1 MLRSCSKNEFDQYTD
16 FIYEL
21 ATDLTKSGY
30 PTYCDGIKTKVK
42 FVERS
47 LKAFERD
54 TEHMLLFVYEGEV
67 QGMIHYFWI
76 PEDHYLQTICFNIS
90 KAMEQALSEFLAY
103 VGERFKGYDVFL
115 RFPAENKSAVNFLAE
130 QGFECIEN
138 DYNNT
143 AFLDK
148 LDEIPENSDLVRIE
162 KGNYEKFESLHSQT
176 EGYWNS
182 ERILADLDNW
192 IILVK
197 EKDGEP
203 QGAVYYRA
211 LALVD
216 GWFEIYGIEMDHED
230 HDPELFKE
238 LLNAA
243 LLDAKRRN
251 GRFMTFFCD
260 EEYEKAT
267 MECGFMCVGN
277 NLCYEAHLE

>member
-1 MLRSCSKNEFDQYTD
+1 MLRSCSKDEFDKYTD

-21 ATDLTKSGY
+21 AMDLTKSGY
-30 PTYCDGIKTKVK
+30 PTYCDGIKTKVN
-42 FVERS
+42 FIDRS

-54 TEHMLLFVYEGEV
+54 TENMLLFEHEGEV
-67 QGMIHYFWI
+67 QGMIHYYWI
-76 PEDHYLQTICFNIS
+76 PEDHYLQTISFNIS
-90 KAMEQALSEFLAY
+90 KAMEQAISEFLAY

-115 RFPAENKSAVNFLAE
+115 RFPAENNSAVTFLAE

-148 LDEIPENSDLVRIE
+148 FDEIRENSDLIRIE

-216 GWFEIYGIEMDHED
+216 GWFEIYGIDMDQED
-230 HDPELFKE
+230 YNPELFKK

-267 MECGFMCVGN
+267 MECGFICVGN
-277 NLCYEAHLE
+277 NLCYQTHLE

>member
-1 MLRSCSKNEFDQYTD
+1 MLRSCSKNEFDKYTD

-21 ATDLTKSGY
+21 AMDLTKSGY
-30 PTYCDGIKTKVK
+30 PTYCDGIKTKAK

-54 TEHMLLFVYEGEV
+54 TEHILLFEYEGEV
-67 QGMIHYFWI
+67 QGMIHFFWV
-76 PEDHYLQTICFNIS
+76 PEDYYLQTICFNINN
-90 KAMEQALSEFLAY
+90 AMEQAISDFFAY
-103 VGERFKGYDVFL
+103 VGERFKGYDVLL
-115 RFPAENKSAVNFLAE
+115 RFPAENHSAVNFLAG

-148 LDEIPENSDLVRIE
+148 FDKTQENSGLIRIK
-162 KGNYEKFESLHSQT
+162 KGNYEKFEALHNQT

-182 ERILADLDNW
+182 ERILEALDNW

-211 LALVD
+211 VALVD
-216 GWFEIYGIEMDHED
+216 GWFEIYGIDMNQESY
-230 HDPELFKE
+230 DPELFNE

-260 EEYEKAT
+260 EEYEKAAI
-267 MECGFMCVGN
+267 ECGFKCVGY
-277 NLCYEAHLE
+277 NLCYKIHLE

>member
-1 MLRSCSKNEFDQYTD
+1 MLHLCSKNEFDKYTD

-30 PTYCDGIKTKVK
+30 PTYCDGIKTKVQ

-54 TEHMLLFVYEGEV
+54 TERMLLFEYEGEV
-67 QGMIHYFWI
+67 QGMIHYYWV
-76 PEDHYLQTICFNIS
+76 PEDHYLQTLCFNIS
-90 KAMEQALSEFLAY
+90 KATKQAISEFLAY

-115 RFPAENKSAVNFLAE
+115 RFPAENKSAVDFLTE

-148 LDEIPENSDLVRIE
+148 LDKTRENSDLIRIE
-162 KGNYEKFESLHSQT
+162 KENYEKFESLHGQT
-176 EGYWNS
+176 DAYWNS
-182 ERILADLDNW
+182 GKMLADLDNW
-192 IILVK
+192 IILVQ

-216 GWFEIYGIEMDHED
+216 GWFEIYGIDMAQEAYH
-230 HDPELFKE
+230 PELFKK
-238 LLNAA
+238 LLNVCGYSSVFGV
-243 LLDAKRRN
+243 L
-251 GRFMTFFCD
+251 FFCPPVFIF
-260 EEYEKAT
+260 KQTRPRLLSPCTA
-267 MECGFMCVGN
+267 CRK
-277 NLCYEAHLE
+277 

>member
-1 MLRSCSKNEFDQYTD
+1 MLHLCSKNEFDKYAD

-54 TEHMLLFVYEGEV
+54 TERILLFEYNGEV
-67 QGMIHYFWI
+67 QGMIHYYWS

-90 KAMEQALSEFLAY
+90 KATKQAISEFLAY

-115 RFPAENKSAVNFLAE
+115 RFPAENKSAVNFLTE

-148 LDEIPENSDLVRIE
+148 LDKTRENSDLIRIE
-162 KGNYEKFESLHSQT
+162 KENYEKFESLHGQT
-176 EGYWNS
+176 DGYWNS
-182 ERILADLDNW
+182 EKILADLDNW
-192 IILVK
+192 IILVQ
-197 EKDGEP
+197 EKDGKP
-203 QGAVYYRA
+203 QGAVYYRV

-216 GWFEIYGIEMDHED
+216 GWFEIYGIDMDQEAYH
-230 HDPELFKE
+230 PELFKK

-243 LLDAKRRN
+243 LSDAKRRN

-260 EEYEKAT
+260 EEYENAAI
-267 MECGFMCVGN
+267 ECGFVCVGK
-277 NLCYEAHLE
+277 NLCYKTHLE

>member
-148 LDEIPENSDLVRIE
+148 LDEIPENSNLVRIE

-216 GWFEIYGIEMDHED
+216 GWFEIYGIDMDHED

>member
-1 MLRSCSKNEFDQYTD
+1 MLRSCSKKEFDKYTD

-47 LKAFERD
+47 LKAFERE
-54 TEHMLLFVYEGEV
+54 TEHMLLFEYEGEV
-67 QGMIHYFWI
+67 QGMIHYYWI
-76 PEDHYLQTICFNIS
+76 PEDHYLQTICFDIS
-90 KAMEQALSEFLAY
+90 KAIEQAIWEFLAY

-148 LDEIPENSDLVRIE
+148 FDEIQDSSDLTRIE
-162 KGNYEKFESLHSQT
+162 KGNYEKFEALHNQT

-192 IILVK
+192 TILVK

-203 QGAVYYRA
+203 QGAVYYKA
-211 LALVD
+211 VDD
-216 GWFEIYGIEMDHED
+216 GWFEIYGIDMNQEADNLER
-230 HDPELFKE
+230 FKK

-243 LLDAKRRN
+243 LCDAKHRN

-260 EEYEKAT
+260 EEYEKAA
-267 MECGFMCVGN
+267 MECGFACVGN
-277 NLCYEAHLE
+277 NLCYMTHLE

>member
-115 RFPAENKSAVNFLAE
+115 RFPAENKSAVSFLAE

-216 GWFEIYGIEMDHED
+216 GWFEIYGIDMDHED

>member
-115 RFPAENKSAVNFLAE
+115 RFPAENKSAVSFLAE

-143 AFLDK
+143 VFLDK

-216 GWFEIYGIEMDHED
+216 GWFEIYGIDMDHED

>member
-1 MLRSCSKNEFDQYTD
+1 MLRSCSRKEFDKYTD

-21 ATDLTKSGY
+21 AMNLTKSGY
-30 PTYCDGIKTKVK
+30 PTYCDGIKTKVM

-54 TEHMLLFVYEGEV
+54 TEHMLLFEYEGEV

-76 PEDHYLQTICFNIS
+76 SEDHYLQTICFNIS
-90 KAMEQALSEFLAY
+90 QAMEQAISEFLAY
-103 VGERFKGYDVFL
+103 VSERFKGYDVLL
-115 RFPAENKSAVNFLAE
+115 RFPAENNTAVNFLSE
-130 QGFECIEN
+130 CGYECIEN

-148 LDEIPENSDLVRIE
+148 FYEMRENCELIRIE
-162 KGNYEKFESLHSQT
+162 KGNYGIFESLHRQT

-182 ERILADLDNW
+182 ERMLSDLNNW
-192 IILVK
+192 IILVN
-197 EKDGEP
+197 EKDGKP

-211 LALVD
+211 VSLVD
-216 GWFEIYGIEMDHED
+216 GWFEIYGIDMNQKEYDSK
-230 HDPELFKE
+230 LFKKM
-238 LLNAA
+238 LNAA
-243 LLDAKRRN
+243 LLDAKHRN

-267 MECGFMCVGN
+267 IECGFICIGK
-277 NLCYEAHLE
+277 NLCYKVHLE

>member
-148 LDEIPENSDLVRIE
+148 LDGIPENSDLVRIE

-216 GWFEIYGIEMDHED
+216 GWFEIYGIDMDHED

>member
-115 RFPAENKSAVNFLAE
+115 RFPAENKSAVSFLAE

-148 LDEIPENSDLVRIE
+148 LDGIPENSDLVRIE

-216 GWFEIYGIEMDHED
+216 GWFEIYGIDMDHED

>member
-216 GWFEIYGIEMDHED
+216 GWFEIYGIDMDHED

>member
-1 MLRSCSKNEFDQYTD
+1 MLHLCSKNEFDKYTD

-54 TEHMLLFVYEGEV
+54 TEHMLLFECEGEV

-76 PEDHYLQTICFNIS
+76 PEDHCLQTICFNIS
-90 KAMEQALSEFLAY
+90 KATEQAISEFLAY
-103 VGERFKGYDVFL
+103 VGGRFKGYDVFL

-148 LDEIPENSDLVRIE
+148 LDKTQENSDLIRIKKE
-162 KGNYEKFESLHSQT
+162 SYEKFELLHSQT
-176 EGYWNS
+176 DGYWNS
-182 ERILADLDNW
+182 ERMLADLDNW
-192 IILVK
+192 IILVQ

-211 LALVD
+211 IALVD
-216 GWFEIYGIEMDHED
+216 GWFEIYGIDMNQEAYN
-230 HDPELFKE
+230 PKLFKK
-238 LLNAA
+238 
-243 LLDAKRRN
+243 LLDAALVDAKCRN
-251 GRFMTFFCD
+251 GRYMTFFCD
-260 EEYEKAT
+260 EEYEKVAI
-267 MECGFMCVGN
+267 ECGFICIGN
-277 NLCYEAHLE
+277 NLCYKTHLE

>member
-1 MLRSCSKNEFDQYTD
+1 MLRSSSKEEFDKYTD

-30 PTYCDGIKTKVK
+30 PTYCDGIKTKAK

-54 TEHMLLFVYEGEV
+54 TEHMLLFEYGGEV

-90 KAMEQALSEFLAY
+90 ETIEEAISEFLAY
-103 VGERFKGYDVFL
+103 VGERFKGYDIFL
-115 RFPAENKSAVNFLAE
+115 RFPAENNAAVDFLAA
-130 QGFECIEN
+130 QGFECIED

-148 LDEIPENSDLVRIE
+148 LGEIRGNSDSIRIE
-162 KGNYEKFESLHSQT
+162 KGNYEKFESLHRQT

-192 IILVK
+192 IILVT
-197 EKDGEP
+197 EEGGEP

-211 LALVD
+211 VALVN
-216 GWFEIYGIEMDHED
+216 GWFEIYGIDMNQEACH
-230 HDPELFKE
+230 PELFKK

-243 LLDAKRRN
+243 LSDAKRRN
-251 GRFMTFFCD
+251 GRFMTFFCE
-260 EEYEKAT
+260 EEYEQAAI
-267 MECGFMCVGN
+267 ECGFTCIGN
-277 NLCYEAHLE
+277 NLCYKVHIE

>member
-103 VGERFKGYDVFL
+103 VGERFKRYDVFL
-115 RFPAENKSAVNFLAE
+115 RFPAENKSAVSFLAE

-211 LALVD
+211 LSLID
-216 GWFEIYGIEMDHED
+216 GWFEIYGIDMDHED

>member
-211 LALVD
+211 LSLVD
-216 GWFEIYGIEMDHED
+216 GWFEIYGIDMDHED

>member
-1 MLRSCSKNEFDQYTD
+1 MLCLCSKNEFDKYAD

-21 ATDLTKSGY
+21 ATDLTRSGY

-54 TEHMLLFVYEGEV
+54 TEHMLLFEYEGEV

-90 KAMEQALSEFLAY
+90 KATEQAISEFLAY
-103 VGERFKGYDVFL
+103 IGERFEGYDVFL
-115 RFPAENKSAVNFLAE
+115 RFPAENHSAVNFLAG

-148 LDEIPENSDLVRIE
+148 LDKMRENSGLIRIE
-162 KGNYEKFESLHSQT
+162 KGNYEKFESLHRQT

-203 QGAVYYRA
+203 QGAVYYSA
-211 LALVD
+211 VDD
-216 GWFEIYGIEMDHED
+216 GWFEIYGIDVD
-230 HDPELFKE
+230 QDAYDPVLFKE

-243 LLDAKRRN
+243 LIDAKRRN

-260 EEYEKAT
+260 EEYEKAAT
-267 MECGFMCVGN
+267 ECGFVCIGN
-277 NLCYEAHLE
+277 NLCYKTHLG

>member
-148 LDEIPENSDLVRIE
+148 LDEIPENSDLVQIE

-216 GWFEIYGIEMDHED
+216 GWFEIYGIDMDHED

>member
-1 MLRSCSKNEFDQYTD
+1 MLRSCTKNEFDKYTD

-21 ATDLTKSGY
+21 AMDLTKSGY

-54 TEHMLLFVYEGEV
+54 TEHMLLFECEGEV

-76 PEDHYLQTICFNIS
+76 PEDHYLQTIGFNIS
-90 KAMEQALSEFLAY
+90 KAIEQAISEFLAY
-103 VGERFKGYDVFL
+103 VGERFKGYDVLL
-115 RFPAENKSAVNFLAE
+115 RFPAENHSAVNFLAG

-148 LDEIPENSDLVRIE
+148 FDKTRENSDLIRIE
-162 KGNYEKFESLHSQT
+162 KGNYEKFEALHNQT

-182 ERILADLDNW
+182 ERILEALDNW

-197 EKDGEP
+197 EKDGESH
-203 QGAVYYRA
+203 GAVYYRA
-211 LALVD
+211 TALVD
-216 GWFEIYGIEMDHED
+216 GWFEIYGIDMNQEAYN
-230 HDPELFKE
+230 PELFKE

-260 EEYEKAT
+260 EEYEKAAI
-267 MECGFMCVGN
+267 ECGFKCVGY
-277 NLCYEAHLE
+277 NLCYKTHLE

>member
-115 RFPAENKSAVNFLAE
+115 RFPAENKSAVSFLAE

-143 AFLDK
+143 VFLDK

-162 KGNYEKFESLHSQT
+162 NGNYEKFESLHSQT

-216 GWFEIYGIEMDHED
+216 GWFEIYGIDMDHED

>member
-1 MLRSCSKNEFDQYTD
+1 MLHSCSKNEFDKYTD

-21 ATDLTKSGY
+21 AMDLTKSGY
-30 PTYCDGIKTKVK
+30 PTYCDGIKTKAK

-47 LKAFERD
+47 YKAFERD
-54 TEHMLLFVYEGEV
+54 TEDMLLFEHEGEV

-76 PEDHYLQTICFNIS
+76 PEDHYLQTICFNTG
-90 KAMEQALSEFLAY
+90 KATEQAISEFLAY
-103 VGERFKGYDVFL
+103 IGERFSGYDVLF
-115 RFPAENKSAVNFLAE
+115 RFPAENISAVNFLAG

-148 LDEIPENSDLVRIE
+148 LDKIRENSGLIRIE
-162 KGNYEKFESLHSQT
+162 KGNYEKFELLHSQT

-182 ERILADLDNW
+182 ERIWEDLDNW
-192 IILVK
+192 IIFVK

-211 LALVD
+211 LPLVD
-216 GWFEIYGIEMDHED
+216 GWFEIYGIDMSQEAY
-230 HDPELFKE
+230 DPELFQT

-243 LLDAKRRN
+243 LLDAKGRN

-260 EEYEKAT
+260 EEYEKAA
-267 MECGFMCVGN
+267 MECGFVCIGN
-277 NLCYEAHLE
+277 NLCYQTHLE

>member
-1 MLRSCSKNEFDQYTD
+1 MLHLCSKNEFDKYTD

-30 PTYCDGIKTKVK
+30 PTYCDGIKTKVQ

-54 TEHMLLFVYEGEV
+54 TERMLLFEYEGEV
-67 QGMIHYFWI
+67 QGMIHYYWV
-76 PEDHYLQTICFNIS
+76 PEDHYLQTLCFNIS
-90 KAMEQALSEFLAY
+90 KATKQAISEFLAY

-115 RFPAENKSAVNFLAE
+115 RFPAENKSAVDFLTE

-148 LDEIPENSDLVRIE
+148 LDKTRENSDLIRIE
-162 KGNYEKFESLHSQT
+162 KENYEKFESLHGQT
-176 EGYWNS
+176 DGYWNS
-182 ERILADLDNW
+182 GKMLADLDNW
-192 IILVK
+192 IILVQ

-216 GWFEIYGIEMDHED
+216 GWFEIYGIDMAQEAYH
-230 HDPELFKE
+230 PELFKK

-243 LLDAKRRN
+243 LSDAKRRN

-260 EEYEKAT
+260 EEYENAAT
-267 MECGFMCVGN
+267 ECGFVCVGN
-277 NLCYEAHLE
+277 NLYYKTHLE

>member
-16 FIYEL
+16 FVYEL

-216 GWFEIYGIEMDHED
+216 GWFEIYGIDMDHED
-230 HDPELFKE
+230 HDPELLKE

>member
-1 MLRSCSKNEFDQYTD
+1 MLRPCSKNEFDKYTD

-30 PTYCDGIKTKVK
+30 PTYCDGIKTKVE

-54 TEHMLLFVYEGEV
+54 TEHILLFEHEGEV

-76 PEDHYLQTICFNIS
+76 PEDQYLQTICFNIS
-90 KAMEQALSEFLAY
+90 KAMEQAIAEFLAY
-103 VGERFKGYDVFL
+103 VSERFNGYDVLL
-115 RFPAENKSAVNFLAE
+115 RFPAENNSAVNYLAE
-130 QGFECIEN
+130 QKFECIEN
-138 DYNNT
+138 DFNNT

-148 LDEIPENSDLVRIE
+148 FDDIQENSDLIRIE
-162 KGNYEKFESLHSQT
+162 KGNYDLFESLHRQT

-182 ERILADLDNW
+182 ERMLADLDNW

-211 LALVD
+211 VALVD
-216 GWFEIYGIEMDHED
+216 GWFEIYGINMSQENNTPEM
-230 HDPELFKE
+230 FKG

-243 LLDAKRRN
+243 LIDAKHRN

-267 MECGFMCVGN
+267 MECGFICVGN
-277 NLCYEAHLE
+277 NLCYKAHLE

>member
-1 MLRSCSKNEFDQYTD
+1 MLRSCSKNEFDQYSD

-90 KAMEQALSEFLAY
+90 KAMELALSEFLAY

-216 GWFEIYGIEMDHED
+216 GWFEIYGIDMDHED

>member
-30 PTYCDGIKTKVK
+30 PTYCDGIKTKVN

-54 TEHMLLFVYEGEV
+54 TERMLLFEYEGEV

-76 PEDHYLQTICFNIS
+76 PEDHYLQTICFNIN
-90 KAMEQALSEFLAY
+90 KAMEQAISEFLAY
-103 VGERFKGYDVFL
+103 VGERFKGYDVLL
-115 RFPAENKSAVNFLAE
+115 RFPAENNAAVNFLAE
-130 QGFECIEN
+130 QGFECIED

-148 LDEIPENSDLVRIE
+148 LDEIRENSDLVRIG
-162 KGNYEKFESLHSQT
+162 KGNYEKFGSLHSQV
-176 EGYWNS
+176 EGFWNS
-182 ERILADLDNW
+182 ERILEDLDNW
-192 IILVK
+192 IIFVK
-197 EKDGEP
+197 EKDGKP
-203 QGAVYYRA
+203 QGAVYYRV

-216 GWFEIYGIEMDHED
+216 GWFEIYGIDMDQED
-230 HDPELFKE
+230 DHPELFKE

-243 LLDAKRRN
+243 LFDAKRRN

-260 EEYEKAT
+260 EEYEKAA

-277 NLCYEAHLE
+277 NRCYKAHLE

>member
-1 MLRSCSKNEFDQYTD
+1 MLRSCSKNEFDKYID

-54 TEHMLLFVYEGEV
+54 TEHMLLFEYEGEV

-76 PEDHYLQTICFNIS
+76 PEDHYLQTICFNIN

-103 VGERFKGYDVFL
+103 IGGRFKGYDVFL

-148 LDEIPENSDLVRIE
+148 LDEIRENSGLVRIE
-162 KGNYEKFESLHSQT
+162 KGNYEKFGSLHRQT

-182 ERILADLDNW
+182 ERILEDLDNW

-203 QGAVYYRA
+203 QGAVYYRT

-216 GWFEIYGIEMDHED
+216 GWFEIYGIDMDQED
-230 HDPELFKE
+230 HDPELFEE

-260 EEYEKAT
+260 EEYEKAA
-267 MECGFMCVGN
+267 MECGFTCIGN

>member
-1 MLRSCSKNEFDQYTD
+1 MLRSCSKNEFERYTD
-16 FIYEL
+16 FLYEL

-30 PTYCDGIKTKVK
+30 PTYCDGIKTKVE

-47 LKAFERD
+47 LKAFVRD
-54 TEHMLLFVYEGEV
+54 TEHMLLFEYEGEV

-76 PEDHYLQTICFNIS
+76 PEDQYLQTICFNIS
-90 KAMEQALSEFLAY
+90 EAIEQAIAEFLTY
-103 VGERFKGYDVFL
+103 VSERFKGYDVFL
-115 RFPAENKSAVNFLAE
+115 RFPAENNSAVNYLAG

-138 DYNNT
+138 DFNNT
-143 AFLDK
+143 AFLEKFDAIRK
-148 LDEIPENSDLVRIE
+148 TGDLIRID
-162 KGNYEKFESLHSQT
+162 KGNYELFESLHRQT

-197 EKDGEP
+197 ETDGIS

-211 LALVD
+211 VALVD
-216 GWFEIYGIEMDHED
+216 GWFELYGIDMSQED
-230 HDPELFKE
+230 NNPELFKE

-243 LLDAKRRN
+243 LIDAKHRN

-267 MECGFMCVGN
+267 VECGFFCVGN
-277 NLCYEAHLE
+277 NLCYKAHLE